1 MSGVRGSDRG
11 FTLVE
16 TLVALTVVSLLAA
29 MLYQGLRLGQ
39 RAWSGL
45 NARAAAIDDVGVAQ
59 RILRQAL
66 DQAYPLPAPTAQ
78 GYRIDFRGEARSVA
92 FWTPPPDVW
101 RYPGGFIPARITVAE
116 TNGRNRLVL
125 SLSERNGTQTVS
137 EDVVL
142 LQDVA
147 DIGVDYFGAAG
158 TAPAAWATSWSDR
171 PNLPGLIRLRVTF
184 AEGDLRRWP
193 DLVVAPKVTMDAE
206 CAPDPL
212 TQRCRGR

>member
-1 MSGVRGSDRG
+1 MTDRG

-16 TLVALTVVSLLAA
+16 TLVALAVTSLLAA
-29 MLYQGLRLGQ
+29 MLYQGLQLGN
-39 RAWSGL
+39 RAWAGL
-45 NARAAAIDDVGVAQ
+45 NARAAAIDEIGVAQ

-101 RYPGGFIPARITVAE
+101 RYPGGFIPARIALNDS
-116 TNGRNRLVL
+116 NGRKNLVL
-125 SLSERNGTQTVS
+125 TLSERNGAQTAS

-142 LQDVA
+142 LHDVA
-147 DIGVDYFGAAG
+147 DMGIEYFSPTNGWS
-158 TAPAAWATSWSDR
+158 AAWADR
-171 PNLPGLIRLRVTF
+171 PVLPGLIRLRVAF
-184 AEGDLRRWP
+184 ADGDRRRWP
-193 DLVVAPKVTMDAE
+193 DLVVAPKITMDAE
-206 CAPDPL
+206 CAPDAL

>member
-1 MSGVRGSDRG
+1 MTRRDGG

-29 MLYQGLRLGQ
+29 ALYQGLQLGN

-45 NARAAAIDDVGVAQ
+45 NARAAAIDEIGVTQ

-78 GYRIDFRGEARSVA
+78 GYRVDFRGEAQGVS

-101 RYPGGFIPARITVAE
+101 RYPGGFIPARISLVE
-116 TNGRNRLVL
+116 SGGRKTLVL
-125 SLSERNGTQTVS
+125 TFSERNGALTAS
-137 EDVVL
+137 EDIVL
-142 LQDVA
+142 LRDVA
-147 DIGVDYFGAAG
+147 DIGLDYFSAAG
-158 TAPAAWATSWSDR
+158 GWSATWTDR
-171 PNLPGLIRLRVTF
+171 PTLPGLIRLRVVFTD
-184 AEGDLRRWP
+184 GDRRRWP
-193 DLVVAPKVTMDAE
+193 DLVVAPKITLDAE